1 MEKKGDGE
9 KSDEENEEK
18 EGSKE
23 KSKEGDDDE
32 EDDAAEQEEYDEE
45 EQEEVM
51 GHSGR
56 VAKVLNLWWSNKES
70 DMWYII
76 KMLNKNQVDG
86 NQGSIIIHGIKSLAL
101 GELQH
106 WNYSDTKWNVGGKS
120 YLIDSFDRGSP

>member
-56 VAKVLNLWWSNKES
+56 VAKVLNLGWSNKES

-76 KMLNKNQVDG
+76 KMLKTKLMG
-86 NQGSIIIHGIKSLAL
+86 TRGILLSMASSLW
-101 GELQH
+101 H
-106 WNYSDTKWNVGGKS
+106 
-120 YLIDSFDRGSP
+120 